1 MKQMKITIISP
12 NKSLME
18 GIRRVLL
25 EENPQRA
32 FYLFDGTLD
41 KAVNII
47 NLINKEQPDV
57 VILDESGVD
66 AKDLAALEQVC
77 MQYPNTGFIML
88 NETVSQEFLISALR
102 IGVKD
107 VLKLP
112 LVNEELL
119 RAVHRV
125 ESKSNY
131 AAATKQ
137 GKVIVVTSGKGGSGA
152 TFLACNLGY
161 ILAATHSDIK
171 VALLDLNL
179 QFGDAALF
187 LSDHVPPNT
196 LADVAGNISRLD
208 ASLLSSS
215 MVQILPNFGVLAA
228 PEDAERAV
236 EVKPQHI
243 DTLIKLAKRQY
254 DFVILDIGRSLNSS
268 SLKAL
273 DHADNIFLVLQQTLP
288 FIRDS
293 KRLIKIL
300 LSLGY
305 PKAKINLLINRYEK
319 ASDIDVRD
327 VEATLEMQVYE
338 RIPNSY
344 AAVSASVNQGV
355 PIMKISRHDV
365 VTKSLED
372 IAEKLTEIQGARE
385 TGWLSKLFR

>member
-1 MKQMKITIISP
+1 MKPMKITIISP
-12 NKSLME
+12 NKPLME
-18 GIRRVLL
+18 GIRQVLL
-25 EENPQRA
+25 EDNPQRI
-32 FYLFDGTLD
+32 FYLFEGSLD

-47 NLINKEQPDV
+47 NLINKELPDV

-66 AKDLAALEQVC
+66 AKGLAALEQAC
-77 MQYPNTGFIML
+77 MQYPSTGFIML
-88 NETVSQEFLISALR
+88 NETVSQEFLISVLR

-125 ESKSNY
+125 ESKSNF
-131 AAATKQ
+131 AASAKQ
-137 GKVIVVTSGKGGSGA
+137 GKVIVFTSGKGGSGA
-152 TFLACNLGY
+152 TFLACNLAY
-161 ILAATHSDIK
+161 TLAATHPDIK

-187 LSDHVPPNT
+187 LSDHIPPNT
-196 LADVAGNISRLD
+196 LADVASNISRLD
-208 ASLLSSS
+208 SSFLASS

-254 DFVILDIGRSLNSS
+254 DFVILDIGRTLNSS

-305 PKAKINLLINRYEK
+305 PKAKINLLINRCEK

-327 VEATLEMQVYE
+327 VEATLEMKVYE

-344 AAVSASVNQGV
+344 ATVSASVNQGV
-355 PIMKISRHDV
+355 PIMRISKHDPV
-365 VTKSLED
+365 NKSLEGISD
-372 IAEKLTEIQGARE
+372 RLTEIPGSKE
-385 TGWLSKLFR
+385 SGWLSKLFN

>member
-12 NKSLME
+12 NKPLME
-18 GIRRVLL
+18 SIRKVLQ
-25 EENPQRA
+25 EDSAQRI
-32 FYLFDGTLD
+32 FYLFEGGLD
-41 KAVNII
+41 KAVNLI
-47 NLINKEQPDV
+47 NLINKESPDV

-66 AKDLAALEQVC
+66 AKSLTSLEQVC
-77 MQYPNTGFIML
+77 MQYPNTAFIML
-88 NETVSQEFLISALR
+88 NEAVTQDFLISALR

-119 RAVHRV
+119 RAVNRV
-125 ESKSNY
+125 EIKSNY
-131 AAATKQ
+131 AAASKQ
-137 GKVIVVTSGKGGSGA
+137 AKVIVFTSGKGGSGA
-152 TFLACNLGY
+152 TFLACNLAYG
-161 ILAATHSDIK
+161 LAATHPELK

-215 MVQILPNFGVLAA
+215 MVQVLPNFGLLAA
-228 PEDAERAV
+228 PEDAERAE

-254 DFVILDIGRSLNSS
+254 DFVILDIGRTLNAT

-273 DHADNIFLVLQQTLP
+273 DHADNIFVVMQQTLP
-288 FIRDS
+288 FIRDT

-305 PKAKINLLINRYEK
+305 PKAKVNLLINRCEK
-319 ASDIDVRD
+319 AGDIDVHD
-327 VEATLEMQVYE
+327 VEATLEMRVYE

-344 AAVSASVNQGV
+344 VAVSASVNQGV
-355 PIMKISRHDV
+355 PIIKISRHDPV
-365 VTKSLED
+365 SKSLDEMVHRLTD
-372 IAEKLTEIQGARE
+372 IPGLKES
-385 TGWLSKLFR
+385 GWLSRLFS

>member
-1 MKQMKITIISP
+1 
-12 NKSLME
+12 
-18 GIRRVLL
+18 
-25 EENPQRA
+25 
-32 FYLFDGTLD
+32 
-41 KAVNII
+41 
-47 NLINKEQPDV
+47 
-57 VILDESGVD
+57 
-66 AKDLAALEQVC
+66 
-77 MQYPNTGFIML
+77 
-88 NETVSQEFLISALR
+88 
-102 IGVKD
+102 
-107 VLKLP
+107 
-112 LVNEELL
+112 
-119 RAVHRV
+119 
-125 ESKSNY
+125 
-131 AAATKQ
+131 
-137 GKVIVVTSGKGGSGA
+137 
-152 TFLACNLGY
+152 
-161 ILAATHSDIK
+161 LAATHTDIK

-372 IAEKLTEIQGARE
+372 IAEKLTEIQGSKE

>member
-1 MKQMKITIISP
+1 MKITIISH
-12 NKSLME
+12 NKPLME

-25 EENPQRA
+25 EENPQRT
-32 FYLFDGTLD
+32 FYLFEGSLD
-41 KAVNII
+41 KVVNII
-47 NLINKEQPDV
+47 NLISKEQPDV
-57 VILDESGVD
+57 VVLDGSGVD
-66 AKDLAALEQVC
+66 AKDLTALEQVC

-88 NETVSQEFLISALR
+88 NEAVSQELLISALR

-119 RAVHRV
+119 SAVYRV

-131 AAATKQ
+131 AASTKQ
-137 GKVIVVTSGKGGSGA
+137 GKVIVFTSGKGGSGA

-161 ILAATHSDIK
+161 ILAATRSDIK

-187 LSDHVPPNT
+187 LSDRIPPNT
-196 LADVAGNISRLD
+196 LADVASNISRLD
-208 ASLLSSS
+208 GSLLSSS
-215 MVQILPNFGVLAA
+215 MIQILPNFGILAA

-243 DTLIKLAKRQY
+243 DTLIKLARHQY
-254 DFVILDIGRSLNSS
+254 DYVILDIGRTLNSA

-293 KRLIKIL
+293 KRLIRIL

-319 ASDIDVRD
+319 ASDIDVRE

-344 AAVSASVNQGV
+344 ATVSASVNQGV
-355 PIMKISRHDV
+355 PILKISKHDP
-365 VTKSLED
+365 VTKSLDD
-372 IAEKLTEIQGARE
+372 IAEKLTAIPGAKE
-385 TGWLSKLFR
+385 TGWISKLFR